1 DPNDEGLAKRLLFV
15 AFNDVSDAV
24 RIATARK
31 LLASKDAKTRAET
44 LKLVRDDSVYIATSV
59 LKMLESGSEAADL
72 DAIRLALVDQRPL
85 VQACALLV

>member
-1 DPNDEGLAKRLLFV
+1 
-15 AFNDVSDAV
+15 
-24 RIATARK
+24 RK

-85 VQACALLV
+85 VQACALLVAAKRPGDWTTEDIRPAIKSAD